1 MLDPEV
7 SRACARL
14 KNHLNMPPG
23 PQLDALIKSAE
34 SAQSVNDLAP
44 WIKNGLRKMNDPSV
58 ALMKD
63 AA

>member
-1 MLDPEV
+1 MLDAEV

-14 KNHLNMPPG
+14 KNHLNMGPG

-34 SAQSVNDLAP
+34 SASSVKDLAP
-44 WIKNGLRKMNDPSV
+44 WIKAGLRKMNDPSV
-58 ALMKD
+58 ALMD